1 MKTLSSPDI
10 EDMVIADLK
19 KSATTILKVLDRD
32 TQEALLEGDKSLI
45 AAINVNL
52 RTLAALNEVLMYY
65 GDAGVFDEGDNL

>member
-1 MKTLSSPDI
+1 MKNADI

-45 AAINVNL
+45 AGINVNL

-65 GDAGVFDEGDNL
+65 GDAGVFDEEDNL